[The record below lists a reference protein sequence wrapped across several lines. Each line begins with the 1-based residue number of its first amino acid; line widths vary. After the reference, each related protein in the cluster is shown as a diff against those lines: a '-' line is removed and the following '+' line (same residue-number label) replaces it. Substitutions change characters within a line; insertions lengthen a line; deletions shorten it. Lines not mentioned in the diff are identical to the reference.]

1 MATKTFEELKQ
12 MAIQIRD
19 EKANK
24 QNTATRI
31 GTQMLEHLNKL
42 EQDFLDKDTTEDK
55 FSELKNNTQY
65 VECNTSA
72 SIVNKTIYLKGFI
85 LSKGIRMLI
94 KFTEINTAENA
105 TLNITETG
113 DKPIYF
119 NGSIVS
125 STNTWEAGDI
135 LDVYYDGANYQATIN
150 KVYYGNISLQYTTN
164 KVVTRRLVPK
174 AFRRTGL
181 QITFEDPNDGFVT
194 ETYIGKEPT
203 NTSNYESD
211 ANWERTPKDKTI
223 QEAVDNAKSEILN
236 KVSIIERELILEKTI
251 TSMGFNRIPLDNP
264 IPANTVFLIEVKGVP
279 SGGQV
284 NVKYDDED
292 GSTVVFDR
300 IIEDKSIYVENDKE
314 ITSLVLQLLGE
325 EATVTLTANY
335 PSDYDLEVLRSQT
348 SDKNSEDYIR
358 LRNLVR
364 VREKSTYNIY
374 NINDYTSGYI
384 DINNGKPV
392 SASSVGYSSP
402 ICVFE
407 AKFFNTYSLS
417 GNVQFMMYD
426 KDDNY
431 LGYKQIN
438 TGGKWVKTELLPNTT
453 FIRFSGMNN
462 TNPNIQIYVYVDC
475 LETRK
480 IPYGVSHKQAIINS
494 FLLAPIVELW
504 GDSLGATQI
513 GRKMKELLGIE
524 VINHS
529 FGGTLSGFIRQR
541 FIEAQENLQ
550 APHIFW
556 IGTNNQYAP
565 YKVVD
570 DVRRMVRELGHN
582 KFLVLTPL
590 PGSQNSLESVQ
601 KVLDAEKM
609 LEEAFGT
616 RCLNIR
622 KAFIGLYDM
631 GNVQLKNGTLFL
643 QPDLNGTIDVQLA
656 NPTDVHF
663 LKYIN
668 SSYRNDA
675 NRNYILMDIYG
686 SGTKIDDL
694 CKYEIV
700 YPYTID
706 SEGGY
711 TKAEGDTDNYEEGI
725 IKLKLL
731 YVPDSISSGDR
742 GSIGYNV
749 ENKVVTQTPTGSS
762 TPNTFID
769 RVRFY
774 KFLDC
779 KCMWE
784 IGGTAPSATSDII
797 HPYTTNG
804 GDAIGEIIA
813 YKFAELLA

>member
-480 IPYGVSHKQAIINS
+480 IP
-494 FLLAPIVELW
+494 
-504 GDSLGATQI
+504 
-513 GRKMKELLGIE
+513 
-524 VINHS
+524 
-529 FGGTLSGFIRQR
+529 
-541 FIEAQENLQ
+541 
-550 APHIFW
+550 
-556 IGTNNQYAP
+556 
-565 YKVVD
+565 
-570 DVRRMVRELGHN
+570 
-582 KFLVLTPL
+582 
-590 PGSQNSLESVQ
+590 
-601 KVLDAEKM
+601 
-609 LEEAFGT
+609 
-616 RCLNIR
+616 
-622 KAFIGLYDM
+622 
-631 GNVQLKNGTLFL
+631 
-643 QPDLNGTIDVQLA
+643 
-656 NPTDVHF
+656 
-663 LKYIN
+663 
-668 SSYRNDA
+668 
-675 NRNYILMDIYG
+675 
-686 SGTKIDDL
+686 
-694 CKYEIV
+694 
-700 YPYTID
+700 
-706 SEGGY
+706 
-711 TKAEGDTDNYEEGI
+711 
-725 IKLKLL
+725 
-731 YVPDSISSGDR
+731 
-742 GSIGYNV
+742 
-749 ENKVVTQTPTGSS
+749 
-762 TPNTFID
+762 
-769 RVRFY
+769 
-774 KFLDC
+774 
-779 KCMWE
+779 
-784 IGGTAPSATSDII
+784 
-797 HPYTTNG
+797 
-804 GDAIGEIIA
+804 
-813 YKFAELLA
+813 